1 MSLEGDYGDD
11 NIFAKIIRGEAQAV
25 RVYEDP
31 DVLSIMDL
39 FPQSD
44 GHLLVLPKHV
54 RARNLL
60 DVDAVTLTRLI
71 VVVQN
76 LTMAVRRALQP
87 DGVMVAQF
95 NGQAA
100 GQTVYHL
107 HFHVIPRWEGQP
119 LKGHGHGQMA
129 DLAELRRHAAKIAA
143 ALPT

>member
-1 MSLEGDYGDD
+1 MSLEGDYRDD
-11 NIFAKIIRGEAQAV
+11 NIFAKIIRGEVAAV

-39 FPQSD
+39 FPQSL
-44 GHLLVLPKHV
+44 GHLLVLPKRD

-60 DVDAVTLTRLI
+60 DADAVTLARLI
-71 VVVQN
+71 VVVQD
-76 LTMAVRRALQP
+76 LAEAVRRALRP

-95 NGQAA
+95 NGEAA

-107 HFHVIPRWEGQP
+107 HFHVIPRWQGQP

-129 DLAELRRHAAKIAA
+129 DLGDLRRQAEMISA
-143 ALPT
+143 ALRQ

>member
-1 MSLEGDYGDD
+1 MSLEGEYRDD
-11 NIFAKIIRGEAQAV
+11 NIFAKIIRGEAPAV

-39 FPQSD
+39 FPQSP
-44 GHLLVLPKHV
+44 GHLLVLPKRD

-60 DVDAVTLTRLI
+60 DADAVILSKLI
-71 VVVQN
+71 VVVQD
-76 LTMAVRRALQP
+76 LTEAVRRALQP
-87 DGVMVAQF
+87 DGIMVAQF
-95 NGQAA
+95 NGQAS

-129 DLAELRRHAAKIAA
+129 DLAELRRQAEKIAA
-143 ALPT
+143 ALPK

>member
-1 MSLEGDYGDD
+1 MSLEGDYRDD

-39 FPQSD
+39 FPQSP
-44 GHLLVLPKHV
+44 GHLLVLPKRV
-54 RARNLL
+54 RARNLC
-60 DVDAVTLTRLI
+60 DVDGVTLAKLI
-71 VVVQN
+71 VVVQD
-76 LTMAVRRALQP
+76 LTAAVRRALQP

-95 NGQAA
+95 NGAAA

-129 DLAELRRHAAKIAA
+129 DLADLRRNAETISA
-143 ALPT
+143 ALRQ